1 MFSSVFAR
9 RSIFLGISASVFGII
24 LYSQLGRVA
33 NLRMSLWVL
42 NLAAA
47 LSLSMTLL
55 GLLAILVGG
64 ILWAW
69 RAPLAQV
76 PLAGVSVGIVAF
88 SLVEFANIDIH
99 ESTAILMPV
108 VMVSAVGAP

>member
-9 RSIFLGISASVFGII
+9 RSIFVGISASVLGII

-33 NLRMSLWVL
+33 DLRMSLWVL

-88 SLVEFANIDIH
+88 SLVEFANINIH
-99 ESTAILMPV
+99 ESTAILVPV